1 MSGEARLFRRC
12 FLSPIGA
19 CRSLPKRTT
28 LPLNQSTS
36 KRLPRRRSV
45 YMDKC
50 HFCRPPIVEDRVV
63 VRISL
68 VERGGLTD
76 LWEPAFGTARGRGS
90 DRRRP
95 QMAAR

>member
-1 MSGEARLFRRC
+1 MSGEARSFRRC
-12 FLSPIGA
+12 FHSPIAA
-19 CRSLPKRTT
+19 CCSLPKRTT

-36 KRLPRRRSV
+36 KRPPRPRSV

-68 VERGGLTD
+68 VERGDLTD
-76 LWEPAFGTARGRGS
+76 LGEPAFGSARGRGS

-95 QMAAR
+95 RMAAR